1 MEGRRLNIKL
11 DIAGK
16 TYEMTIDSR
25 NEEVYR
31 LAAREINSR
40 LARAQMSHVDGFAI
54 QDYLAVVAVD
64 LMISNIRLERKNDVE
79 EGDLAA
85 LKELSQRVG
94 RHLEN
99 QP

>member
-1 MEGRRLNIKL
+1 MSERSLNIKL

-16 TYEMTIDSR
+16 PYEMSIDAR

-40 LARAQMSHVDGFAI
+40 LATAQQSRVDGFGV
-54 QDYLAVVAVD
+54 QDYLAIVAVD

-79 EGDLAA
+79 EGDLKA
-85 LKELSQRVG
+85 LAELAERLSK
-94 RHLEN
+94 HLEK
-99 QP
+99 